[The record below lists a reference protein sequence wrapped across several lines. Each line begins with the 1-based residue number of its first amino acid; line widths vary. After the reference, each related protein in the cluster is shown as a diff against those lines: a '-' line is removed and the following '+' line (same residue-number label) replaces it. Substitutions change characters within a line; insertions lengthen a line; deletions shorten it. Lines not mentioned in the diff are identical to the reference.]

1 MKECARWMMGAALF
15 AVMAAAVWRSGL
27 YFSTDLYPVWLG
39 FGLFCAGAGGWGLY
53 RFSRGQT
60 AERLINRMAEA
71 SPLAGWVLCSPFLMM
86 LLYAVHGA
94 IGSVSVLG
102 DGNQAL
108 RWALYGSFVVLA
120 WLQGSDKRGRLVL
133 AAVWHMTGG
142 LLAMTALLPVY
153 GWFPLPY
160 AIAYTADPEVSA
172 TGARLAGMLQYPN
185 TFGAVMALFLLE
197 RLFALGQL
205 LQRQPAALPGR
216 VLLGSLPLL
225 PYAAALLLS
234 ESRGAW
240 LAAGAACAAGL
251 LMERRR
257 MAAPLVLAAAP
268 LAGAALLYRQLAAAK
283 LAAEPW
289 PGLLTLAGLWAGSM
303 LAGRWLLRLRGE
315 AAGAWRRRLGTAA
328 GGALLAAGA
337 AVIFGTVRERIVHKF
352 GTMSARQAM
361 VQDAWALVKE
371 APWLGQGGDTW
382 RLSYRAVQ
390 SSPYVGSQMH
400 SGYVDVLLNTGL
412 IGLVLLTAML
422 ASAGLLIFRRC
433 RRLLPSYIV
442 FLLHGA
448 VDIDWSY
455 GMVWL
460 LFFLLAAQAAAEP
473 SPVGKKTGGVLA
485 SPPERIRRHVPAL
498 LSLWLVI
505 ALGSSCLAYRGYMG
519 HAEHM
524 QALRSRDNQA
534 AAARLASS
542 LRWNPADYSAALD
555 LAGLVPPPAAEAI
568 LRRSLAYAPHHPGLL
583 WALADN
589 AGRRGDAEEAIY
601 WTGAALRQDKY
612 NAGERTRS
620 LECLL
625 QLARAEYTAGHEAEA
640 RRIARFGFGLYH
652 DYARA
657 AEDTRL
663 RVIRN
668 DREFALTF
676 EAWEWGRQLAALSG
690 VRARWTVE

>member
-1 MKECARWMMGAALF
+1 MMGAALF

-27 YFSTDLYPVWLG
+27 YFSADMYPVWIG

-53 RFSRGQT
+53 RFSRGT
-60 AERLINRMAEA
+60 AADRALLGGRVWA
-71 SPLAGWVLCSPFLMM
+71 SPLAVWLLCSPFLMM
-86 LLYAVHGA
+86 LLYAVHGT
-94 IGSVSVLG
+94 IGSVSLLG

-108 RWALYGSFVVLA
+108 RWALYGSFAAVA
-120 WLQGSDKRGRLVL
+120 WVQGSAKRGRFVL

-142 LLAMTALLPVY
+142 LLAVTALLPVY
-153 GWFPLPY
+153 GWFRLPY
-160 AIAYTADPEVSA
+160 AITYSADPEISA

-185 TFGAVMALFLLE
+185 TFGAVMAVFLLE
-197 RLFALGQL
+197 RLFALGPL
-205 LQRQPAALPGR
+205 LQRQPAPAPSR

-251 LMERRR
+251 LVERRR
-257 MAAPLVLAAAP
+257 MLAPLVLAAAP
-268 LAGAALLYRQLAAAK
+268 FAGAALLYRQLAAAK

-289 PGLLTLAGLWAGSM
+289 PGLLALAGLWAGSL
-303 LAGRWLLRLRGE
+303 LAGRWLLRLHGG
-315 AAGAWRRRLGTAA
+315 AAGAWRRRLGMAA

-337 AVIFGTVRERIVHKF
+337 AMVFGTVRERIVHKF

-361 VQDAWALVKE
+361 VHDAWTLVKE

-412 IGLVLLTAML
+412 IGFGLLAAML
-422 ASAGLLIFRRC
+422 AAAGLLIFKRC
-433 RRLLPSYIV
+433 RRLLPSYMV

-455 GMVWL
+455 GIVWL
-460 LFFLLAAQAAAEP
+460 LFFLLAARAAAEP
-473 SPVGKKTGGVLA
+473 FPVGKKTSIPAL
-485 SPPERIRRHVPAL
+485 PPERIRRLVPAL
-498 LSLWLVI
+498 LSLWILI
-505 ALGSSCLAYRGYMG
+505 ASGGACLAYRGYMG
-519 HAEHM
+519 QAEHM
-524 QALRSRDNQA
+524 QALRSQDNQA
-534 AAARLASS
+534 AVTVLASS

-555 LAGLVPPPAAEAI
+555 LAGLVAPTAAEPI
-568 LRRSLAYAPHHPGLL
+568 LRHSLAYAPHHPGLL

-589 AGRRGDAEEAIY
+589 AGRRGDAGEAIY
-601 WTGAALRQDKY
+601 WIGAALRQDKY
-612 NAGERTRS
+612 NAGGRTSS

-625 QLARAEYTAGHEAEA
+625 QLARAEYTAGHETAA
-640 RRIARFGFGLYH
+640 RRIARFGVGLYH
-652 DYARA
+652 DYARV

-668 DREFALTF
+668 DREFALTS
-676 EAWEWGRQLAALSG
+676 EAREWGRQLAALSG
-690 VRARWTVE
+690 GRARWTAE

>member
-1 MKECARWMMGAALF
+1 MKECVRWMMGAALF
-15 AVMAAAVWRSGL
+15 AVMAVAVWRSGL
-27 YFSTDLYPVWLG
+27 YFSADMYPVWIG

-53 RFSRGQT
+53 RFCQGQA
-60 AERLINRMAEA
+60 AERPLLPGMAEA

-108 RWALYGSFVVLA
+108 RWGLYGSIAVVA
-120 WLQGSDKRGRLVL
+120 WVQGSAQRGRQVL

-142 LLAMTALLPVY
+142 LLAITALLPVY

-160 AIAYTADPEVSA
+160 AIVYSADPEVSA

-185 TFGAVMALFLLE
+185 TFGAVMAMFLLE
-197 RLFALGQL
+197 RLFALGPL
-205 LQRQPAALPGR
+205 LQRQPASAPGR

-240 LAAGAACAAGL
+240 LAASAACAAGL
-251 LMERRR
+251 LVERRR
-257 MAAPLVLAAAP
+257 MLAPLVLAAAP

-289 PGLLTLAGLWAGSM
+289 PGLLALAGLWAGSL
-303 LAGRWLLRLRGE
+303 LAGRWLVRLRGE

-328 GGALLAAGA
+328 GGALLAAA
-337 AVIFGTVRERIVHKF
+337 PAVVFGTVWERIVHKF

-361 VQDAWALVKE
+361 VQDAWALVKD
-371 APWLGQGGDTW
+371 APWMGQGGDTW

-400 SGYVDVLLNTGL
+400 SGFVDVLLNTGL
-412 IGLVLLTAML
+412 TGLVLLASIL
-422 ASAGLLIFRRC
+422 AAAGLLILKRC
-433 RRLLPSYIV
+433 RRLLPSYMV

-455 GMVWL
+455 GMMWM

-473 SPVGKKTGGVLA
+473 SPVGKKTGVLA
-485 SPPERIRRHVPAL
+485 SPPERIRRLVPVL
-498 LSLWLVI
+498 LSFWIVI
-505 ALGSSCLAYRGYMG
+505 AVGSSSLAYRGYIG

-555 LAGLVPPPAAEAI
+555 LAGLVPPKAAEPI
-568 LRRSLAYAPHHPGLL
+568 LRRSLAYTPHHPGLL

-589 AGRRGDAEEAIY
+589 ASRRGDAGEAIY
-601 WTGAALRQDKY
+601 WIGAALRQDKY

-625 QLARAEYTAGHEAEA
+625 QLARAEYTAGHGAEA

-668 DREFALTF
+668 DREFALTI
-676 EAWEWGRQLAALSG
+676 EAREWGRQLAALSG
-690 VRARWTVE
+690 GKARWAAE